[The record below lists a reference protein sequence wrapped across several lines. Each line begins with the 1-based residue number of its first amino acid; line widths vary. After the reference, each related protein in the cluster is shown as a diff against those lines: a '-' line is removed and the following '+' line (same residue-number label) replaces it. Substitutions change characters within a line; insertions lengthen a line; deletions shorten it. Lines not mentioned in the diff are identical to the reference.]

1 MLHIVTI
8 TYNNIIKSVQKPD
21 VFDMSG
27 NINIINEIQTYSPL
41 FHYQNVGIWTE
52 IKSAKELQESDD
64 KCKCMKQ

>member
-1 MLHIVTI
+1 
-8 TYNNIIKSVQKPD
+8 
-21 VFDMSG
+21 MSG